1 MKAIQTFLICSLCL
15 FFMNAQGQNWW
26 KNNINGEGDL
36 VKKEL
41 KIDQFSGVS
50 LGFSGNI
57 ILTQGNTQKV
67 VVEGQQ
73 NIIDNIKREVKDGTW
88 KVNYEKNV
96 RKAKPVTVYITMP
109 TLDYAAVSGSGN
121 LTSDGHFRNLDN
133 LKVKIS
139 GSGDIELSVDAR
151 DVTSSISG
159 SGGIRLEGEAASNE
173 VHISGSGDIYASSLK
188 VKDCTISISGS
199 GNCRVKVD
207 GNLDVRISGSGD
219 VSYTGDCNIKSR
231 ISGSGDVRSM

>member
-15 FFMNAQGQNWW
+15 FFLNAQSQNWW
-26 KNNINGEGDL
+26 KNSINGEGDI

-67 VVEGQQ
+67 EVEGQQ
-73 NIIDNIKREVKDGTW
+73 NIIDNIKREVKNGTW

-109 TLDYAAVSGSGN
+109 ILDYAAVSGSGN
-121 LTSDGHFRNLDN
+121 LTSDGHFRNLEN

-139 GSGDIELSVDAR
+139 GSGDINLVVDAR
-151 DVTSSISG
+151 NVTSSISG

-173 VHISGSGDIYASSLK
+173 VHISGSGDIYASSFK

-199 GNCRVKVD
+199 GNCKVKVD